1 LYYFSEILLAPFVVL
16 NQYGRFDVTVE
27 TKGYGGMIAIPR
39 AVRHAVSLCVA
50 ALVDDDQKE
59 KLRLGMTRTMCTNIF
74 NGPYNNVSF
83 VFWATL
89 SKFITFT
96 VLNRY

>member
-1 LYYFSEILLAPFVVL
+1 ML

-59 KLRLGMTRTMCTNIF
+59 KLRLGMTRTMCTNI
-74 NGPYNNVSF
+74 P
-83 VFWATL
+83 WAL
-89 SKFITFT
+89 IITMHLLFSGQFYQN
-96 VLNRY
+96 LPPLR